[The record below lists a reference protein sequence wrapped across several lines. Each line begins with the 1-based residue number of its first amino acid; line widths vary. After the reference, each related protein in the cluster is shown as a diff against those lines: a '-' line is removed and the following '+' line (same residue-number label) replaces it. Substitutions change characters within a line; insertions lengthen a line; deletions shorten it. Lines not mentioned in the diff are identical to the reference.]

1 MSKILVAIQTMDLY
15 VYKLNESTG
24 NWEQQAVTENWVV
37 STLLAGRSKDKD
49 FSLTEGKWMFVMAGG
64 EGVQAL
70 TGYSLNFTKDIVL
83 DYGNAESIEGSAE
96 GNMITDEDPKF
107 GKDEVPE
114 GTVLTAINGEAI
126 SLEGQTIING
136 QYGQLVVV
144 ADGSYTYTINDDFRG
159 YGEKDIFTYEVTS
172 PSGEKAQSDL
182 VFELNLSFREDR
194 IEIDNTVIVNTE
206 PVKVHDGISEIASVT
221 SISVL
226 DLSLLDPIVSAD
238 LIGTEGVM
246 TFTVDENQV
255 KELNF
260 QGEGGSAL
268 SLATSFDLIIYR
280 LDPVTE

>member
-83 DYGNAESIEGSAE
+83 DY
-96 GNMITDEDPKF
+96 EDPKF

-136 QYGQLVVV
+136 QYGQLVVE